1 MRKMEVYKIST
12 NKKNFNVLFAFL
24 FVSSILFLIS
34 CGKGKN
40 DEADLNDF
48 IAFDKSKLGIEVV
61 DQNLGIK
68 FFPPNGWELKQSS
81 LSRKVESRGT
91 TTNPNDNFFY
101 QPVYLFF
108 DQTTGGLLSVG
119 KVETND
125 TTISKSARL
134 NYYKGLLNTK
144 YKNNDLSVGNF
155 IHSKIYF
162 AQFKFRKEKLV
173 SYKIIFENSSGD
185 IIQFDYTIPI
195 DLLENTNLSIKSSV
209 GTIQPM

>member
-1 MRKMEVYKIST
+1 MKISFGK
-12 NKKNFNVLFAFL
+12 NKYNIIHFVLFA
-24 FVSSILFLIS
+24 SSVLFLIS

-40 DEADLNDF
+40 DETDLSDF

-125 TTISKSARL
+125 TTISKSSRL

-144 YKNNDLSVGNF
+144 YKSNDLTVGNF

-162 AQFKFRKEKLV
+162 SQFKFRKEKLV
-173 SYKIIFENSSGD
+173 SYKIIFENSSGN
-185 IIQFDYTIPI
+185 IIQFDYTIPM
-195 DLLENTNLSIKSSV
+195 DYLENANLSIRSSV
-209 GTIQPM
+209 GSIQPM

>member
-1 MRKMEVYKIST
+1 MRKMEVYKIRSS
-12 NKKNFNVLFAFL
+12 KKNFDFLPVFL

-40 DEADLNDF
+40 DETDLSDF

-91 TTNPNDNFFY
+91 TANPGDNFFY

-108 DQTTGGLLSVG
+108 NQTTGGLLSVG

-125 TTISKSARL
+125 TTLSKSARL

-144 YKNNDLSVGNF
+144 YKSNDLTVGNF

-162 AQFKFRKEKLV
+162 SRFKFRKEKLI
-173 SYKIIFENSSGD
+173 SFKIIFENSTGD
-185 IIQFDYTIPI
+185 IIQFDYTIPM
-195 DLLENTNLSIKSSV
+195 DFLENADLSIKSSV
-209 GTIQPM
+209 GSIQPM

>member
-1 MRKMEVYKIST
+1 MKVCSG
-12 NKKNFNVLFAFL
+12 KKSYNILLVFL
-24 FVSSILFLIS
+24 FVPSLLFLMS

-40 DEADLNDF
+40 DETDLSDF

-68 FFPPNGWELKQSS
+68 FFPPIGWELKQSS

-125 TTISKSARL
+125 TTITKSARL

-144 YKNNDLSVGNF
+144 YKSNDLTIGNF

-162 AQFKFRKEKLV
+162 AQFKFRKEKLH
-173 SYKIIFENSSGD
+173 SYKIIFENSTGD
-185 IIQFDYTIPI
+185 IIQFDYTIPM
-195 DLLENTNLSIKSSV
+195 DFLENADLSIKSSV
-209 GTIQPM
+209 GSIQPM